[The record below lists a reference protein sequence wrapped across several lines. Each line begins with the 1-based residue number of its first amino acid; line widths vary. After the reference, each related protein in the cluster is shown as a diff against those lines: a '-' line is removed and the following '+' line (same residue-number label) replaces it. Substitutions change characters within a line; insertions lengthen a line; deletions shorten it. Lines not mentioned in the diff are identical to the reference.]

1 MKKIIQIAVSETKL
15 TTTVV
20 ALLSDG
26 SLWWTLLG
34 EKEEKWVRVTL
45 PPTAETES

>member
-26 SLWWTLLG
+26 SLWWTLLWGKGG
-34 EKEEKWVRVTL
+34 EVGPRHFA
-45 PPTAETES
+45 PDC